1 LSSEINWDGVLQIA
15 YLLIIFIAPALLNRL
30 RGKGSD
36 FMDGD
41 KVPEGM
47 ALPPSRPKALGQ
59 RPLKED
65 GQPEPEH
72 RPALE
77 LESLRPALA
86 SPKHDSRSRQRASQ
100 LSESSL
106 KTARQHKWL
115 ERLPKHELKRAV
127 LLKTILDSPVATRH

>member
-1 LSSEINWDGVLQIA
+1 MSSQINWDGVLQIA

-41 KVPEGM
+41 KAPEGLGL
-47 ALPPSRPKALGQ
+47 APSRPKALGE
-59 RPLKED
+59 RPLEED
-65 GQPEPEH
+65 GQPEPQH

-77 LESLRPALA
+77 PEPRRPALA

-100 LSESSL
+100 LSESSS
-106 KTARQHKWL
+106 KVARQHKWL

-127 LLKTILDSPVATRH
+127 LLKTILDAPVATRH